1 MQLDAHDLHSEF
13 PEFHE
18 AIRALKLSGSHFSR
32 LFDEYHEVNRHVQR
46 IEVNA
51 ELANDAALEDWKKSR
66 LRLKDA
72 LHAMLREH
80 SRPGWPS

>member
-1 MQLDAHDLHSEF
+1 MQLNSHDLHSEF
-13 PEFHE
+13 PEYHE
-18 AIRALKLSGSHFSR
+18 AIRALKLSSGHFSR

-51 ELANDAALEDWKKSR
+51 ELATDAALEDLKKNR

-80 SRPGWPS
+80 QPA